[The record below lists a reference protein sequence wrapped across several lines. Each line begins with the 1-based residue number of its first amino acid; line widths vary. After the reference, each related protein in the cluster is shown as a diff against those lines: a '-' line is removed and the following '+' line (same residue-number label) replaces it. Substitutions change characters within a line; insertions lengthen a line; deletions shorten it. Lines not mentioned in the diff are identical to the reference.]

1 MSPSPSKKDEYKKI
15 YTKARPNLLKLAK
28 ELYIAD
34 ISDNFFLEVV
44 IPLSDY
50 LNSFKGDRKRVF
62 QKFDTSF
69 TKGWNFIKIF
79 PWRFSAILDGQ
90 SPYHHQI

>member
-1 MSPSPSKKDEYKKI
+1 MIPSPSKKDEYKKI

-28 ELYIAD
+28 ELYIDD

-50 LNSFKGDRKRVF
+50 LNSFKEKNIPYLIGL
-62 QKFDTSF
+62 T
-69 TKGWNFIKIF
+69 G
-79 PWRFSAILDGQ
+79 GQ
-90 SPYHHQI
+90 GS